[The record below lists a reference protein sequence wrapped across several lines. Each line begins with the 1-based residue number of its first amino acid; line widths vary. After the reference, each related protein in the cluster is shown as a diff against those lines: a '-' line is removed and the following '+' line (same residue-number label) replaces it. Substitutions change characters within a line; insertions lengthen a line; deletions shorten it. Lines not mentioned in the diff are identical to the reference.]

1 MKKSSAP
8 MLLIFSLVC
17 SFLAAYS
24 ITLWNQARDYTI
36 TSHSLRFEPVFM
48 IGITALIFLILW
60 GLRRMAWQVSIR
72 PAGIGLSS
80 RILKW
85 DAASQIPFLM
95 LLLLPL
101 AASHYIDSNDFRVRV
116 GAFIV
121 SVFISIAYL
130 KGKIFWK
137 SKSLEESL
145 LQKMWTKIEAIPL
158 KKKIT
163 ILFVLALFLFNIGS
177 VMMISGG
184 ITFSGD
190 EPHYLLICH
199 SLLKDGDFQLS
210 NNYAQKDYATYM
222 PDGVELDVHLAPGTE
237 GYSFHSPGVALFL
250 LPFYALGSLFSEGVL
265 LFFIRFGMSVFGAL
279 LGVQL
284 YLYSLQEWKK
294 EKLAVYLWLIFSLT
308 TPIFFHSIHVYPE
321 IFLAFF
327 SLTVFRLLRFS
338 VPFPRSKLLVIGF
351 LLGLFLW
358 LHAVKYIFI
367 SIPLILYSIWVLI
380 RQKRVGWNF
389 VYFMSPLLLLTLL
402 HMVFSSTLYGSLS
415 PFSVSLKGTTT
426 SAESVSMIKEFLSAV
441 PFKFRLETLIGYFFD
456 QRDGLLFYAPVYA
469 FSFLGMIEMG
479 KRNWRKL
486 LTLCFLT
493 APYVLVQ
500 AFLTQRGAYA
510 PQARIQ
516 VAVFWVMALFLGY
529 FLAYNQKKVFTLLF
543 DAALV
548 FSFLT
553 VAVLLKN
560 PWALYQPTTSGTVLR
575 SGDLFVHL
583 SNLHFYLPQYLP
595 SFLKMDNRGWIPNYV
610 WIGIFFLFCV
620 TYLLVKKHS
629 FTFGL
634 SRQVVMVCLILLVVF
649 VWGALYPR
657 FVLQSPTNVIYPTG
671 EKVTFYGLGRVL
683 RMTSPG
689 QFQLPRDQRS
699 YVFYFTSWQP
709 LDQLKV
715 EFGSPEGTFE
725 TQIRYFDKSLFKG
738 KTQREMS
745 SLHFPAEAP
754 YRFKGRFLY
763 SLSIDLKKEE
773 GLIAYT
779 HPFFFSL
786 HPTWGSDF

>member
-1 MKKSSAP
+1 
-8 MLLIFSLVC
+8 MLLIFTLVC

-24 ITLWNQARDYTI
+24 ITLWNQAREYTI
-36 TSHSLRFEPVFM
+36 TNHSFRLEPVSM
-48 IGITALIFLILW
+48 IGISTLIFLLLW
-60 GLRRMAWQVSIR
+60 GLGRMATQMSIR
-72 PAGIGLSS
+72 SSGIGLSS
-80 RILKW
+80 GILKW
-85 DAASQIPFLM
+85 DAASQLPFL
-95 LLLLPL
+95 LLFLLPL
-101 AASHYIDSNDFRVRV
+101 AASHYIDSNDFRARIC
-116 GAFIV
+116 AFIV
-121 SVFISIAYL
+121 SVFLGVAYL
-130 KGKIFWK
+130 KGKIFLK
-137 SKSLEESL
+137 SISREESI
-145 LQKMWTKIEAIPL
+145 LQKIWAKIEAVPL

-163 ILFVLALFLFNIGS
+163 ILFVLALILFNIGS
-177 VMMISGG
+177 VLMISGG

-190 EPHYLLICH
+190 EPHYLLISH

-210 NNYAQKDYATYM
+210 NNYAQKDYAAYM
-222 PDGVELDVHLAPGTE
+222 PDGVELDAHLAPGTE
-237 GYSFHSPGVALFL
+237 GYSFHSPGVALLL

-284 YLYSLQEWKK
+284 FLYSLQEWKK
-294 EKLAVYLWLIFSLT
+294 EKLALYLWLIFSLT

-321 IFLAFF
+321 IFLALF

-338 VPFPRSKLLVIGF
+338 TPLSRSRLMIVGF

-367 SIPLILYSIWVLI
+367 SVPLILYCIWVLV

-389 VYFMSPLLLLTLL
+389 AYFITPLFLLTLTHL
-402 HMVFSSTLYGSLS
+402 LFSSTLYGSLS

-441 PFKFRLETLIGYFFD
+441 PFKYRLETLIGYFFD

-469 FSFLGMIEMG
+469 FSFLGMIELG

-486 LTLCFLT
+486 LMLCFLT

-529 FLAYNQKKVFTLLF
+529 FLAHNRKKVYALLF
-543 DAALV
+543 NAALA

-560 PWALYQPTTSGTVLR
+560 PWALYQPTTSGTVQR

-595 SFLKMDNRGWIPNYV
+595 SFLKMDNRGWIPNFIWV
-610 WIGIFFLFCV
+610 GIFFLFCV
-620 TYLLVKKHS
+620 SYVLVKKHS
-629 FTFGL
+629 FTLGL
-634 SRQVVMVCLILLVVF
+634 SSQAVLVCLILVVVF
-649 VWGALYPR
+649 AWGILYPR

-709 LDQLKV
+709 LDKLRL
-715 EFGSPEGTFE
+715 EFGSPDGIFDA
-725 TQIRYFDKSLFKG
+725 QIRYFDKSLFKG
-738 KTQREMS
+738 KTSRETA

-779 HPFFFSL
+779 HPYHFSL
-786 HPTWGSDF
+786 RLQ

>member
-1 MKKSSAP
+1 
-8 MLLIFSLVC
+8 MLLIFTLVC

-36 TSHSLRFEPVFM
+36 TNHSFRLEPVSM
-48 IGITALIFLILW
+48 IGISTLIFLLLW
-60 GLRRMAWQVSIR
+60 GLGRMATQMSIR
-72 PAGIGLSS
+72 SSGIGLSS
-80 RILKW
+80 GILKW
-85 DAASQIPFLM
+85 DAASQLPFL
-95 LLLLPL
+95 LLFLLPL
-101 AASHYIDSNDFRVRV
+101 AASHYIDSNDFRARIC
-116 GAFIV
+116 AFIV
-121 SVFISIAYL
+121 SVFLGVAYL
-130 KGKIFWK
+130 KGKIFLK
-137 SKSLEESL
+137 SKSREESI
-145 LQKMWTKIEAIPL
+145 LQKIWAKIEAVPL
-158 KKKIT
+158 KKKIS
-163 ILFVLALFLFNIGS
+163 ILFVLALILFNIGS
-177 VMMISGG
+177 VLMISGG

-190 EPHYLLICH
+190 EPHYLLISH

-210 NNYAQKDYATYM
+210 NNYAQKDYAAYM

-237 GYSFHSPGVALFL
+237 GYSFHSPGVALLL

-279 LGVQL
+279 LGIQL
-284 YLYSLQEWKK
+284 FLYSLQEWKK
-294 EKLAVYLWLIFSLT
+294 EKLALYLWLIFSLT

-321 IFLAFF
+321 IFLALF

-338 VPFPRSKLLVIGF
+338 APLSRSRLMIVGF

-367 SIPLILYSIWVLI
+367 SVPLILYCIWVLV

-389 VYFMSPLLLLTLL
+389 AYFITPLFLLTLIHL
-402 HMVFSSTLYGSLS
+402 LFSSTLYGSLS

-441 PFKFRLETLIGYFFD
+441 PFKYRLETLIGYFFD

-469 FSFLGMIEMG
+469 FSFLGMIELG

-486 LTLCFLT
+486 LMLCFLT

-529 FLAYNQKKVFTLLF
+529 FLAHNRKKVYALLF
-543 DAALV
+543 NAALA

-583 SNLHFYLPQYLP
+583 SSLHFYLPQYLP
-595 SFLKMDNRGWIPNYV
+595 SFLKMNNRGWIPNFIWV
-610 WIGIFFLFCV
+610 GIFFLFCV
-620 TYLLVKKHS
+620 SYVLVKKHS
-629 FTFGL
+629 FTLGL
-634 SRQVVMVCLILLVVF
+634 SSQAVLVCLILVVVF
-649 VWGALYPR
+649 AWGILYPR

-709 LDQLKV
+709 LDKLRL
-715 EFGSPEGTFE
+715 EFGSPDGIFDA
-725 TQIRYFDKSLFKG
+725 QIRYFDKSLFKG
-738 KTQREMS
+738 KTSRETA

-779 HPFFFSL
+779 HPYHFSL
-786 HPTWGSDF
+786 SLQ

>member
-1 MKKSSAP
+1 MKRSPAP
-8 MLLIFSLVC
+8 LYLIFSLVC

-36 TSHSLRFEPVFM
+36 TNHSFRLEPVSM
-48 IGITALIFLILW
+48 IGISTLIFLLLW
-60 GLRRMAWQVSIR
+60 GLGRMATQMSIR
-72 PAGIGLSS
+72 SSGIGLSS
-80 RILKW
+80 GILKW
-85 DAASQIPFLM
+85 DAASQLPFL
-95 LLLLPL
+95 LLFLLPL
-101 AASHYIDSNDFRVRV
+101 AASHYIDSNDFRARIC
-116 GAFIV
+116 AFIV
-121 SVFISIAYL
+121 SVFLGVAYL
-130 KGKIFWK
+130 KGKIFLK
-137 SKSLEESL
+137 SKSREESI
-145 LQKMWTKIEAIPL
+145 LQKIWAKIEAVPL

-163 ILFVLALFLFNIGS
+163 ILFVLALILFNIGS
-177 VMMISGG
+177 VLMISGG

-190 EPHYLLICH
+190 EPHYLLISH

-210 NNYAQKDYATYM
+210 NNYAQKDYAAYM

-237 GYSFHSPGVALFL
+237 GYSFHSPGVALLL

-284 YLYSLQEWKK
+284 FLYSLQEWKK
-294 EKLAVYLWLIFSLT
+294 EKLALYLWLIFSLT

-321 IFLAFF
+321 IFLALF

-338 VPFPRSKLLVIGF
+338 APLSRSRLMIVGF

-367 SIPLILYSIWVLI
+367 SVPLILYCIWVLV

-389 VYFMSPLLLLTLL
+389 AYFITPLFLLTLIHL
-402 HMVFSSTLYGSLS
+402 LFSSTLYGSLS

-441 PFKFRLETLIGYFFD
+441 PFKYRLETLIGYFFD

-469 FSFLGMIEMG
+469 FSFLGMIELG

-486 LTLCFLT
+486 LMLCFLT

-529 FLAYNQKKVFTLLF
+529 FLAHNRKKVYALLF
-543 DAALV
+543 NAALA

-560 PWALYQPTTSGTVLR
+560 PWALYQPTTSGTVQR

-595 SFLKMDNRGWIPNYV
+595 SFLKMDNRGWIPNFIWV
-610 WIGIFFLFCV
+610 GIFFLFCV
-620 TYLLVKKHS
+620 SYVLVKKHS
-629 FTFGL
+629 FTLGL
-634 SRQVVMVCLILLVVF
+634 SSQAVLVCLILVVVF
-649 VWGALYPR
+649 AWGILYPR

-709 LDQLKV
+709 LDKLRL
-715 EFGSPEGTFE
+715 EFGSPDGIFDA
-725 TQIRYFDKSLFKG
+725 QIRYFDKSLFKG
-738 KTQREMS
+738 KTSRETA

-779 HPFFFSL
+779 HPYHFSL
-786 HPTWGSDF
+786 RLQ

>member
-1 MKKSSAP
+1 
-8 MLLIFSLVC
+8 MLLIFTLVC

-36 TSHSLRFEPVFM
+36 TTHSFRLEPVSM
-48 IGITALIFLILW
+48 IGISALIFLILW
-60 GLRRMAWQVSIR
+60 GLRRVATQMTTRSF
-72 PAGIGLSS
+72 GIGLSP

-85 DAASQIPFLM
+85 DAASQLPFL
-95 LLLLPL
+95 LLFLLPL
-101 AASHYIDSNDFRVRV
+101 AASHYIDSNDFRARIC
-116 GAFIV
+116 AFIV
-121 SVFISIAYL
+121 SVFLGVTYL
-130 KGKIFWK
+130 KGKIFLK
-137 SKSLEESL
+137 SKSQEESF
-145 LQKMWTKIEAIPL
+145 LQKIWAKIEAVPL

-163 ILFVLALFLFNIGS
+163 ILFVLALILFNIGS
-177 VMMISGG
+177 VLMISGG

-190 EPHYLLICH
+190 EPHYLLISH
-199 SLLKDGDFQLS
+199 SLLKDGDFRLS
-210 NNYAQKDYATYM
+210 NNYAQKDYAAYM

-237 GYSFHSPGVALFL
+237 GYSFHSPGVALLL

-265 LFFIRFGMSVFGAL
+265 LFFIHFGMSVFGAL

-284 YLYSLQEWKK
+284 FLYSLQEWKK
-294 EKLAVYLWLIFSLT
+294 EKLALYLWLIFSLT

-321 IFLAFF
+321 IFLALF

-338 VPFPRSKLLVIGF
+338 APLSRSRLMIVGF

-367 SIPLILYSIWVLI
+367 SVPLILYCIWVLV

-389 VYFMSPLLLLTLL
+389 AYFITPLFLLTLIHL
-402 HMVFSSTLYGSLS
+402 LFSSTLYGSLS

-441 PFKFRLETLIGYFFD
+441 PFKYRLETLIGYFFD
-456 QRDGLLFYAPVYA
+456 QRDGLLFYTPVYA
-469 FSFLGMIEMG
+469 FSFLGMIELG

-486 LTLCFLT
+486 LMLCFLT

-516 VAVFWVMALFLGY
+516 VAVFWAMALFLGY
-529 FLAYNQKKVFTLLF
+529 FLAHNRKKVYTLLF
-543 DAALV
+543 NAALA

-560 PWALYQPTTSGTVLR
+560 PWALYQSTTSGTVQR

-595 SFLKMDNRGWIPNYV
+595 SFLKMDNRGWIPNFV

-620 TYLLVKKHS
+620 SYVLVKEHS
-629 FTFGL
+629 FTLGL
-634 SRQVVMVCLILLVVF
+634 SSQAVLVCLILAVVF
-649 VWGALYPR
+649 AWGVLYPR

-699 YVFYFTSWQP
+699 YAFYFTSWQP
-709 LDQLKV
+709 LDKLRL
-715 EFGSPEGTFE
+715 EFGSPDGTFDA
-725 TQIRYFDKSLFKG
+725 QIRYFDKSLFKG
-738 KTQREMS
+738 KTSRETA

-786 HPTWGSDF
+786 HPTLGSDFENLDNLK

>member
-1 MKKSSAP
+1 MY
-8 MLLIFSLVC
+8 LIFSLVC

-36 TSHSLRFEPVFM
+36 TNHSFRLEPVSM
-48 IGITALIFLILW
+48 IGISTLIFLLLW
-60 GLRRMAWQVSIR
+60 GLGRMATQMSIR
-72 PAGIGLSS
+72 SSGIGLSS
-80 RILKW
+80 GILKW
-85 DAASQIPFLM
+85 DAASQLPFL
-95 LLLLPL
+95 LLFLLPL
-101 AASHYIDSNDFRVRV
+101 AASHYIDSNDFRARIC
-116 GAFIV
+116 AFIV
-121 SVFISIAYL
+121 SVFLGVAYL
-130 KGKIFWK
+130 KGKIFLK
-137 SKSLEESL
+137 SKSREESI
-145 LQKMWTKIEAIPL
+145 LQKIWAKIEAVPL
-158 KKKIT
+158 KKKIS
-163 ILFVLALFLFNIGS
+163 ILFVLALILFNIGS
-177 VMMISGG
+177 VLMISGG

-190 EPHYLLICH
+190 EPHYLLISH

-210 NNYAQKDYATYM
+210 NNYAQKDYAAYM

-237 GYSFHSPGVALFL
+237 GYSFHSPGVALLL

-284 YLYSLQEWKK
+284 FLYSLQEWKK
-294 EKLAVYLWLIFSLT
+294 EKLALYLWLIFSLT

-321 IFLAFF
+321 IFLALF

-338 VPFPRSKLLVIGF
+338 APLSRSRLMIVGF

-367 SIPLILYSIWVLI
+367 SVPLILYCIWVLV

-389 VYFMSPLLLLTLL
+389 AYFITPLFLLTLIHL
-402 HMVFSSTLYGSLS
+402 LFSSTLYGSLS

-441 PFKFRLETLIGYFFD
+441 PFKYRLETLIGYFFD

-469 FSFLGMIEMG
+469 FSFLGMIELG

-486 LTLCFLT
+486 LMLCFLT

-529 FLAYNQKKVFTLLF
+529 FLAHNRKKVYALLF
-543 DAALV
+543 NAALA

-595 SFLKMDNRGWIPNYV
+595 SFLKMNNRGWIPNFIWV
-610 WIGIFFLFCV
+610 GIFFLFCV
-620 TYLLVKKHS
+620 SYVLVKKHS
-629 FTFGL
+629 FTLGL
-634 SRQVVMVCLILLVVF
+634 SSQAVLVCLILVVVF
-649 VWGALYPR
+649 AWGILYPR

-709 LDQLKV
+709 LDKLRL
-715 EFGSPEGTFE
+715 EFGSPDGIFDA
-725 TQIRYFDKSLFKG
+725 QIRYFDKSLFKG
-738 KTQREMS
+738 KTSRETA

-779 HPFFFSL
+779 HPYHFSL
-786 HPTWGSDF
+786 SLQ

>member
-1 MKKSSAP
+1 
-8 MLLIFSLVC
+8 MLLIFTLVC

-24 ITLWNQARDYTI
+24 ITLWNQAREYTI
-36 TSHSLRFEPVFM
+36 TNHSFRLEPVSM
-48 IGITALIFLILW
+48 IGISALIFLILW
-60 GLRRMAWQVSIR
+60 GLRRMATQMSIR
-72 PAGIGLSS
+72 SSGIGLSS
-80 RILKW
+80 GILKW
-85 DAASQIPFLM
+85 DAASQLPFL
-95 LLLLPL
+95 LLFLLPL
-101 AASHYIDSNDFRVRV
+101 AASHYIDSNDFRARIS
-116 GAFIV
+116 AFIV
-121 SVFISIAYL
+121 SVFLGVAYL
-130 KGKIFWK
+130 KGKIFLK
-137 SKSLEESL
+137 SKSREESI
-145 LQKMWTKIEAIPL
+145 LQKIWAKIEAVPL

-163 ILFVLALFLFNIGS
+163 ILFVLALILFNIGS
-177 VMMISGG
+177 VLMISGG

-190 EPHYLLICH
+190 EPHYLLISH

-210 NNYAQKDYATYM
+210 NNYAQKDYAAYM
-222 PDGVELDVHLAPGTE
+222 PDGVELDAHLAPGTE
-237 GYSFHSPGVALFL
+237 GYSFHSPGVALLL

-284 YLYSLQEWKK
+284 FLYSLQEWKK
-294 EKLAVYLWLIFSLT
+294 EKLALYLWLIFSLT

-321 IFLAFF
+321 IFLALF

-338 VPFPRSKLLVIGF
+338 TPLSRSRLMIVGF

-367 SIPLILYSIWVLI
+367 SVPLILYCIWVLV

-389 VYFMSPLLLLTLL
+389 AYFITPLFLLTLIHL
-402 HMVFSSTLYGSLS
+402 LFSSTLYGSLS

-441 PFKFRLETLIGYFFD
+441 PFKYRLETLIGYFFD

-469 FSFLGMIEMG
+469 FSFLGMIELG

-486 LTLCFLT
+486 LMLCFLT

-529 FLAYNQKKVFTLLF
+529 FLAHNRKKVYALLF
-543 DAALV
+543 NAALA

-560 PWALYQPTTSGTVLR
+560 PWALYQPTTSGTVQR

-595 SFLKMDNRGWIPNYV
+595 SFLKMNNRGWIPNFIWV
-610 WIGIFFLFCV
+610 GIFFLFCV
-620 TYLLVKKHS
+620 SYVLVKKHS
-629 FTFGL
+629 FTLGL
-634 SRQVVMVCLILLVVF
+634 SSQAVLVCLILVVVF
-649 VWGALYPR
+649 AWGILYPR

-709 LDQLKV
+709 LDKLRL
-715 EFGSPEGTFE
+715 EFGSPDGIFNA
-725 TQIRYFDKSLFKG
+725 QILYFDKSLFKG
-738 KTQREMS
+738 KTSRETA

-779 HPFFFSL
+779 HPYHFSL
-786 HPTWGSDF
+786 RLH